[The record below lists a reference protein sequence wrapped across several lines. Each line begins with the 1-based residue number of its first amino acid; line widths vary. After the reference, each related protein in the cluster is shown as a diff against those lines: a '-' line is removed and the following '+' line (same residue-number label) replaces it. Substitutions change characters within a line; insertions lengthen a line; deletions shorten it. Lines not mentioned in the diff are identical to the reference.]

1 MPFYISD
8 PKQFF
13 TVEQYFSE
21 NDAELVLTDLLI
33 TFLCVC
39 REQREV
45 CKIYIV
51 KMRTLFSRD
60 SYITATAASLA
71 TKDRRHLMANFS
83 WSGPSLKDKLR

>member
-45 CKIYIV
+45 CKIYVV
-51 KMRTLFSRD
+51 K
-60 SYITATAASLA
+60 I
-71 TKDRRHLMANFS
+71 
-83 WSGPSLKDKLR
+83 